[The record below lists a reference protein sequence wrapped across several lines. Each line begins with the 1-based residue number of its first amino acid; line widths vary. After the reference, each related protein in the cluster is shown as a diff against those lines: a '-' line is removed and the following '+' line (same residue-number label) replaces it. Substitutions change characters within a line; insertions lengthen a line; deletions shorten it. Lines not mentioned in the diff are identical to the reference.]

1 MLTIDAVNQARRE
14 GGGGGGVAMG
24 ASAPP
29 TSLGSP
35 LIVKKKNYQY
45 KSISK

>member
-14 GGGGGGVAMG
+14 GGGGGAMG

-35 LIVKKKNYQY
+35 LIVKKININQ
-45 KSISK
+45 